1 MSRESSRISQI
12 LRGLTPPANSAEMS
26 YAGNTTLNIQI
37 WLGAFPWRPTSAW
50 AVLAAM
56 LSTGLLARPSD
67 LNWQIL
73 ALLLVLVDLLWGGIW
88 RLAAGRQALLPLH
101 TQVTP
106 QQVWLPYLQPRSPAH
121 KLLGWDNTGVLPL
134 LFRVVLPSVVL
145 ALAVAGVLG
154 VTAVWMTGLLVLVS
168 VLGWTSRRSLEAQPI
183 LLQSIATIGL
193 PWLLAAQLLPGTGEG
208 GWPLSQAAMILLWV
222 LHNWGE
228 GRLLCA
234 YDDRFG
240 LLLLAVAEVGMVFLL
255 VFMQAPLWLGL
266 LVILW
271 LPAWLLIYQHQPLQR
286 VTIWWLGAMLIS
298 ALALGQVNN

>member
-1 MSRESSRISQI
+1 
-12 LRGLTPPANSAEMS
+12 MS
-26 YAGNTTLNIQI
+26 YASNTTLNVQV

-56 LSTGLLARPSD
+56 LSTGLLARPFE
-67 LNWQIL
+67 LNWQTL
-73 ALLLVLVDLLWGGIW
+73 ALVLVLVDLLWGGIW

-101 TQVTP
+101 EQVIQ
-106 QQVWLPYLQPRSPAH
+106 QQVWLPYLQPRSPAY

-145 ALAVAGVLG
+145 ALALASVLG
-154 VTAVWMTGLLVLVS
+154 VTAVWMTGLLMLVS
-168 VLGWTSRRSLEAQPI
+168 VLGWTIRRSLEAQPV

-193 PWLLAAQLLPGTGEG
+193 PWLLASQLLPTVQGA
-208 GWPLSQAAMILLWV
+208 GWPLSQTGMILLWV

-240 LLLLAVAEVGMVFLL
+240 LVLLAGAEVGMVLLLIFL
-255 VFMQAPLWLGL
+255 QAPLWLGL

-271 LPAWLLIYQHQPLQR
+271 LPAWLLIYQRQPLQR
-286 VTIWWLGAMLIS
+286 VTIWWLGALLIS
-298 ALALGQVNN
+298 ALALGQVNR

>member
-1 MSRESSRISQI
+1 MSRQSYRISQF
-12 LRGLTPPANSAEMS
+12 LRGLTPPATSVEMS
-26 YAGNTTLNIQI
+26 YANNTTLNIQI

-56 LSTGLLARPSD
+56 LSTGLLARPFD
-67 LNWQIL
+67 INWQTL

-145 ALAVAGVLG
+145 ALSLASVLG
-154 VTAVWMTGLLVLVS
+154 VTAVWMTGSLVLVS
-168 VLGWTSRRSLEAQPI
+168 VLGWTSRRSLAAQPI

-193 PWLLAAQLLPGTGEG
+193 PWLLASRLLSATVEG
-208 GWPLSQAAMILLWV
+208 GWSLAQTGIILLWV

-234 YDDRFG
+234 FDDRFG
-240 LLLLAVAEVGMVFLL
+240 WLLLAVAEAGTILLL
-255 VFMQAPLWLGL
+255 VFIQAPLWLGL

-271 LPAWLLIYQHQPLQR
+271 LPAWLLIYQRQPLHR